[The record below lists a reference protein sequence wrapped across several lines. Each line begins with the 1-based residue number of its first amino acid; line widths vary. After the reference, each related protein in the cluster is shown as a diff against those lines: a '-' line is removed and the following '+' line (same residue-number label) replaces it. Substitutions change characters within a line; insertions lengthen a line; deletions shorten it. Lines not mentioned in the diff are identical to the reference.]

1 MRYMYLPQQTLQKL
15 FHYSEYNQVMN
26 IFERKHRTNN
36 NKQIIILFDVDF
48 ISDGQLLQL
57 FECIT
62 QTKSNSSNCNS
73 KKTKNNFCPG

>member
-1 MRYMYLPQQTLQKL
+1 
-15 FHYSEYNQVMN
+15 MN

-73 KKTKNNFCPG
+73 KKNQKQFLSRLKIDLEIFGGKKYF